1 MIRGE
6 ALYGRKPC
14 DLKRCGVKNAELSW
28 HNDCQMSAATRVHSF
43 QSDAVERVCLHG
55 GTSHDK
61 HLKPFTLRQ
70 ERDSALAD
78 FLHRQFSSENT
89 PFICPACFN
98 EVPASRGEGDD
109 PHAQVFGALDPF
121 ATRRSTAMLIE
132 PGVRS
137 TIGPIALTGKGPLW
151 SSTSNTRKSESP
163 SPVPSIPA
171 ARSAST
177 RASPST

>member
-28 HNDCQMSAATRVHSF
+28 HNGCQMSAATRVHSF

-55 GTSHDK
+55 GISHDK

-98 EVPASRGEGDD
+98 EVSASRGEGDD
-109 PHAQVFGALDPF
+109 PHAQVFGALDPADQAF
-121 ATRRSTAMLIE
+121 RNKTVHGNADRTR
-132 PGVRS
+132 
-137 TIGPIALTGKGPLW
+137 
-151 SSTSNTRKSESP
+151 SE
-163 SPVPSIPA
+163 IDD
-171 ARSAST
+171 
-177 RASPST
+177 RAYHIDR